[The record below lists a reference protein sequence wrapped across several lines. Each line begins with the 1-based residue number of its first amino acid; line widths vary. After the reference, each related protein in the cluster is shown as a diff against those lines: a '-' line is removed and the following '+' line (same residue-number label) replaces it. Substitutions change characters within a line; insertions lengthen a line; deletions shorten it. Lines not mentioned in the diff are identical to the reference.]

1 MRAHQTPSRSQ
12 LARSQSSRSQ
22 PTHDPLDA
30 PLARAVEACHTC
42 AEACLACA
50 DAGLDDPA
58 VERLGRC
65 IRLTLDCAEACSTT
79 GPALARRTAANAVL
93 LHRMA
98 ETCAELC
105 RTCAAECDRHA
116 EEHEHC
122 RLCAEACRTCE
133 TACQEAAMSLGATGP

>member
-1 MRAHQTPSRSQ
+1 MRAHQTPSRSH
-12 LARSQSSRSQ
+12 LARSQAARSQ
-22 PTHDPLDA
+22 ATHDPLDA
-30 PLARAVEACHTC
+30 PLTRAI
-42 AEACLACA
+42 EACLACA

-58 VERLGRC
+58 VERFGRC
-65 IRLTLDCAEACSTT
+65 IRLALDCAEACSTT

-93 LHRMA
+93 LRQMA

-116 EEHEHC
+116 QEHEHC

-133 TACQEAAMSLGATGP
+133 TACQEAATSLGATGP